1 MGLAGILTIYHATPR
16 YPAHLVGG
24 ANTLGS
30 GLIRRVN
37 SVVSVGLGAA
47 LAPRGLMG
55 WVP

>member
-1 MGLAGILTIYHATPR
+1 MGLAGILTIYYATPR